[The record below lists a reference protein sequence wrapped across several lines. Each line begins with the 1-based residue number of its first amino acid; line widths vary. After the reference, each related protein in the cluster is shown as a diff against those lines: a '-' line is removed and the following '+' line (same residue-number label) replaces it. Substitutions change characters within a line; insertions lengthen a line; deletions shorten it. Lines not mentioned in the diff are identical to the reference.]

1 MEFSYLN
8 IENDNI
14 DVSLLVY
21 ETNILYG
28 DWVFYDG
35 QINKIS
41 ENDNITFG
49 YKIIGSSQYI
59 SSEIPIF
66 SITSSY

>member
-8 IENDNI
+8 IENDDI
-14 DVSLLVY
+14 DISLLVY

-49 YKIIGSSQYI
+49 YKIIGSSRYI